1 VQYVKRDKGL
11 GPKPKLQA

>member
-11 GPKPKLQA
+11 GPKPKL